1 VGYGQ
6 YLNQNLLY
14 LLENFASNT
23 APLSTNLQGQL
34 WFNKSNQSLQV
45 FTNQGFKSV
54 SGVTNAGI
62 QPSVAK
68 DGDVWFN
75 TGTRQTYLYD
85 SGAFHLVGPLYTR
98 AQGPSGAFPVD
109 LQDSFAVGVTHN
121 IVQLQFNG
129 QVYATI
135 SKDPSFI
142 PTAPPTGFTTI
153 NPGITLSSLIA
164 NPTFNSNVVGSV
176 TGNLYGDVFGNVR
189 ATTITGTLTGN
200 VVGSVTGTVVNATEL
215 RGQLYGNIES
225 STGLI
230 VDFLTS
236 NASITGGFISGIR
249 NITSETGNFT
259 ILISTDISATNID
272 TGNLYATGGTL
283 NGLSYVGTG
292 TLQASNFS
300 SGNVLITG
308 GSLSSLSS
316 VTATTAQATN
326 FSSPNT
332 VITGGSVTGLSTIV
346 AGTGFNTNFS
356 TGNAVITGGSATGL
370 SSVVASSISGTEVAA
385 TTLTAT
391 NGSVTNLT
399 GANVILTTANI
410 IAGNATTKT
419 YSDNSPSIAT
429 TAFVQSVL
437 PGGAIIMWYGS
448 TGNIPTGW
456 KLCDGKTWGT
466 YTTPDLRGR
475 FITGASDPADPP
487 TQTNNYLN
495 HTTGGANGVLLTTDN
510 LPAHSHSIS
519 AVTGNTSSAG
529 AHTHSASSTSSVS
542 DSGHSHALYTNAGA
556 PWNGVPRG
564 VSANSTGTDGD
575 LDGSVRVTGYDKMS
589 VDLHISPAT
598 TGIGVATS
606 TTLASAGTHMHTVTF
621 SGNTGN
627 TGSNTVIDIRPSYYA
642 LCYIMKIY

>member
-1 VGYGQ
+1 
-6 YLNQNLLY
+6 
-14 LLENFASNT
+14 
-23 APLSTNLQGQL
+23 
-34 WFNKSNQSLQV
+34 
-45 FTNQGFKSV
+45 
-54 SGVTNAGI
+54 
-62 QPSVAK
+62 
-68 DGDVWFN
+68 
-75 TGTRQTYLYD
+75 
-85 SGAFHLVGPLYTR
+85 
-98 AQGPSGAFPVD
+98 
-109 LQDSFAVGVTHN
+109 
-121 IVQLQFNG
+121 
-129 QVYATI
+129 
-135 SKDPSFI
+135 
-142 PTAPPTGFTTI
+142 
-153 NPGITLSSLIA
+153 
-164 NPTFNSNVVGSV
+164 
-176 TGNLYGDVFGNVR
+176 
-189 ATTITGTLTGN
+189 

-283 NGLSYVGTG
+283 NGLNYVGTG
-292 TLQASNFS
+292 TLQASNFN

-316 VTATTAQATN
+316 ASATTMQATN
-326 FSSPNT
+326 FSSPNII
-332 VITGGSVTGLSTIV
+332 ITGGSVTGLSTVV

-370 SSVVASSISGTEVAA
+370 SSVVASSISGTAVAA

-510 LPAHSHSIS
+510 LPAHSHSIA

-529 AHTHSASSTSSVS
+529 AHTHAASSTSTSTASVT
-542 DSGHSHALYTNAGA
+542 DPGHAHSMIDTIDFRGAGV
-556 PWNGVPRG
+556 GSLGTRG
-564 VSANSTGTDGD
+564 GGTATGA
-575 LDGSVRVTGYDKMS
+575 
-589 VDLHISPAT
+589 AT
-598 TGIGVATS
+598 TGISVGVSTSTS
-606 TTLASAGTHMHTVTF
+606 TTLANAGTHSHTVTF